1 MTVAVASYATG
12 QFLGEMNAKEFA
24 EQMFAGC
31 ELPIL
36 SKQTLPHIDSF
47 GFYGTVLAA
56 LIIISTLVGFRLIKS
71 EEGRY
76 RLVAIV
82 HTIAWPAILG
92 GTTQF
97 FLAAYALPY
106 LKCTV

>member
-1 MTVAVASYATG
+1 MG
-12 QFLGEMNAKEFA
+12 QILGELNAKEFS
-24 EQMFAGC
+24 QQIFAGC

-36 SKQTLPHIDSF
+36 SKQTLSHVDSF
-47 GFYGTVLAA
+47 GLYGTVLAT
-56 LIIISTLVGFRLIKS
+56 LIIISTLVGFRLIKT

-76 RLVAIV
+76 RLVAIIHMV
-82 HTIAWPAILG
+82 AWPAILLG
-92 GTTQF
+92 VTQF